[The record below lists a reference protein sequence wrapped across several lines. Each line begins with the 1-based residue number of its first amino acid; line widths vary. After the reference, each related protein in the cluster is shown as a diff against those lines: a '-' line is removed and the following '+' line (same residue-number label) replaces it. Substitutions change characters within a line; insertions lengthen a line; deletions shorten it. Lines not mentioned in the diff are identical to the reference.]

1 MDCREFNRHVQDL
14 ADDRL
19 MDVMVRR
26 SALAHAVACRACSAL
41 LAGERAVAEDLRIY
55 AEATETASAPP
66 RLKQTLRAAFDAQHS
81 AASASTTASATAS
94 AKSASGVLDFPT
106 GDSVALRRQWT
117 RWTLAAAA
125 GFIALLAVGAIL
137 ATRRDNPIDP
147 RSEMAKAGAVEAIPR
162 PTPSASPASPPSPSS
177 SPSGPSMAP
186 GGPTT
191 APARKRP
198 RAQLASVR
206 SNASRGSMGDAEET
220 TAFIPLTYMGGGAA
234 TDGGLI
240 VRVEVPR
247 TTLLSLGL
255 PLNLERHT
263 SVVKADLLVGDD
275 GIARAIRLVE

>member
-1 MDCREFNRHVQDL
+1 MDCREFNRQVQDL

-19 MDVMVRR
+19 MDAMVRR

-41 LAGERAVAEDLRIY
+41 LGAERGVAEDLRIY

-81 AASASTTASATAS
+81 SASSAS
-94 AKSASGVLDFPT
+94 SASGILDFPS
-106 GDSVALRRQWT
+106 GDSIPSRRLWA
-117 RWTLAAAA
+117 RSTLAAAA
-125 GFIALLAVGAIL
+125 GLIALLAVGAIV
-137 ATRRDNPIDP
+137 ATRRDSPVDP
-147 RSEMAKAGAVEAIPR
+147 RSEMARAGAVDSTPR
-162 PTPSASPASPPSPSS
+162 PAPSASPSPSS
-177 SPSGPSMAP
+177 SPSGPSKAP
-186 GGPTT
+186 STTT
-191 APARKRP
+191 APAHKRP
-198 RAQLASVR
+198 RAQLASAR
-206 SNASRGSMGDAEET
+206 STASRQSVGDAEET

-255 PLNLERHT
+255 PLNLERQT

>member
-19 MDVMVRR
+19 MDAMVRR

-41 LAGERAVAEDLRIY
+41 LGAERAVADDLRIY
-55 AEATETASAPP
+55 AEATETASATA

-81 AASASTTASATAS
+81 SAS
-94 AKSASGVLDFPT
+94 SASSGSSAYGVLDFPS
-106 GDSVALRRQWT
+106 GDSVPSRRLWA
-117 RWTLAAAA
+117 RSTLAAAA
-125 GFIALLAVGAIL
+125 GLIALLAVGAIV
-137 ATRRDNPIDP
+137 ATRRDSPVDP
-147 RSEMAKAGAVEAIPR
+147 RSETARAGAVDSTPR
-162 PTPSASPASPPSPSS
+162 PAPSASPAASP
-177 SPSGPSMAP
+177 SPSGPSKAP
-186 GGPTT
+186 DAT
-191 APARKRP
+191 AAPMRRRP

-206 SNASRGSMGDAEET
+206 SGALRGSESDAEET

-255 PLNLERHT
+255 PLNLERQT